1 VINPEMNESR
11 AGADN
16 VRNRVLSSYLVE
28 AYTFGR
34 YPVHDPF
41 RNGNPS
47 ENSKGERFHVLAKR
61 ATGNQVHD
69 LGMIAT
75 MLVMMAVRVLFMPCM
90 GMTVVMLY
98 VIARVVMMMSCID
111 PFISVMS
118 GDQKAPSSDA
128 VAITALKSASGKN
141 NV

>member
-16 VRNRVLSSYLVE
+16 VRDRVLSSYLVE
-28 AYTFGR
+28 AYTFGG

-47 ENSKGERFHVLAKR
+47 ENSKGERFHVLAQR
-61 ATGNQVHD
+61 AAGNQIHD
-69 LGMIAT
+69 FGMIAT

-90 GMTVVMLY
+90 GMTVVMLC
-98 VIARVVMMMSCID
+98 VIAGVVMMMGCLD

-118 GDQKAPSSDA
+118 GDQKAPSRDA